1 MDEEGQKQ
9 PPGAQESSGGGRGSI
24 AVPLC
29 EPLWYNS
36 RKTSIIR
43 LFHDYTI
50 AAFHTLLSFHFAC
63 RYGIINYI
71 HFLPVLLPGFFRE
84 NRRNYG
90 SSKK

>member
-1 MDEEGQKQ
+1 MHLFYHDTTA
-9 PPGAQESSGGGRGSI
+9 AQRTIFVVS
-24 AVPLC
+24 LC
-29 EPLWYNS
+29 LPLWYNS
-36 RKTSIIR
+36 RKAAIIR

-84 NRRNYG
+84 NRRNHG